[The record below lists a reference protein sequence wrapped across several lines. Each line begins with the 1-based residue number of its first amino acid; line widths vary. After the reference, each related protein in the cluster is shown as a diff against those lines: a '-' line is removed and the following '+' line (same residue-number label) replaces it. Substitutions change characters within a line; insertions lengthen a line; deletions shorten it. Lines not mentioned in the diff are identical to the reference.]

1 MSAMKYFASVLTFWL
16 FCLAGMAGY
25 GLYTKG
31 SWNEEIVRQQ
41 LVILSMVTT
50 ACIIGCL
57 VRIITL
63 LEKLNENKEIEK
75 KPISKDG

>member
-1 MSAMKYFASVLTFWL
+1 MSAMKYFATLL
-16 FCLAGMAGY
+16 CFCILILAGGMCY
-25 GLYTKG
+25 ILYKHG
-31 SWNEEIVRQQ
+31 GWNEENMGKG
-41 LVILSMVTT
+41 LVIFSMVTT